1 MTLVEAIRDFLMDK
15 PGGAHLQDLYAAL
28 PEEKRH
34 SLRSQIYRNLGK
46 RFQRVG
52 KGVYVA
58 VENEATCIVVE
69 RDAWEAVKEIP
80 SRSVDA
86 IVTDPSYPWLE
97 SLLEIH
103 TTTRRRMR
111 WDFEKR
117 EVDRELGLE
126 LYRVLKDGAHAFFF
140 VPAETATT
148 RPHIER
154 FILLLEE
161 CGFRFN
167 KRFIWDRCRL
177 GMGYN
182 GRGRYEG
189 ILFMSRG
196 ERRKPMDLSI
206 PDVIA
211 EKAPMPAARRH
222 PCEKPVLLLEKLIRF
237 ATGVRETVLD
247 CFAGS
252 LSTGRAALALGRNA
266 ILIEKDPELLVRGLA
281 EA

>member
-1 MTLVEAIRDFLMDK
+1 MTLLEAIREFFVGK
-15 PGGAHLQDLYAAL
+15 TEVHLQDLYAAI
-28 PEEKRH
+28 PAKRH
-34 SLRSQIYRNLGK
+34 SLRAQIYKNLGS

-58 VENEATCIVVE
+58 IENEATCVVVE
-69 RDAWEAVKEIP
+69 RDAWDAVKEIP

-86 IVTDPSYPWLE
+86 IVTDPPYPWLAK
-97 SLLEIH
+97 LLEIH

-117 EVDRELGLE
+117 EIDRDLGLE

-154 FILLLEE
+154 FIRRLEG
-161 CGFRFN
+161 CGFVFN
-167 KRFIWDRCRL
+167 KRFVWDRLRM

-182 GRGRYEG
+182 GRCRHEG

-196 ERRKPMDLSI
+196 QRRKPCDLSV

-211 EKAPMPAARRH
+211 VKAPDPRVRRH
-222 PCEKPVLLLEKLIRF
+222 GTEKPVVLLERLVSFSTR
-237 ATGVRETVLD
+237 AGELVLD
-247 CFAGS
+247 CFAGA
-252 LSTGRAALALGRNA
+252 LSTGRAALNLGRNA
-266 ILIEKDPELLVRGLA
+266 ILIEKSAAVLDLA
-281 EA
+281 LHGG